1 MNSSQSSQFHYKN
14 RDLITEIA
22 KSYVGHVISAADSM
36 SGLTHTAAAHTRR
49 LDLPRGAC
57 WCTPNTK
64 RCLLKRWVGIQEVT
78 TGQMQPCHSRT
89 CMWCGPQ
96 SKHTNATTWLPWEEF
111 WARPWSWETPPHQP
125 FRMEPCLPAQ
135 LSAPGVSRAWQKTV
149 HAPNTDM
156 RHPAT
161 RPAGDV
167 KPPQKV
173 RNCTICLHMP
183 LPVRATLTGVTM
195 RSTRRNSVCNQD
207 WINNANPCTPPCC
220 VCGLWSTDRSV
231 CSVCD
236 LIDAGEN
243 KISLQKY
250 TFHYRAN
257 NMIHYIRWQFITEGK
272 KFHYRK
278 YWLSCQRKV
287 IHYENLN
294 SLQKFEFITE
304 EHKSITGE

>member
-1 MNSSQSSQFHYKN
+1 MKTLRAKWNQVICYEFDYSRNKKIHY
-14 RDLITEIA
+14 RMCEFIPTER
-22 KSYVGHVISAADSM
+22 SD
-36 SGLTHTAAAHTRR
+36 
-49 LDLPRGAC
+49 
-57 WCTPNTK
+57 
-64 RCLLKRWVGIQEVT
+64 
-78 TGQMQPCHSRT
+78 
-89 CMWCGPQ
+89 
-96 SKHTNATTWLPWEEF
+96 
-111 WARPWSWETPPHQP
+111 
-125 FRMEPCLPAQ
+125 FRM
-135 LSAPGVSRAWQKTV
+135 
-149 HAPNTDM
+149 
-156 RHPAT
+156 
-161 RPAGDV
+161 
-167 KPPQKV
+167 
-173 RNCTICLHMP
+173 
-183 LPVRATLTGVTM
+183 LTGVTM
-195 RSTRRNSVCNQD
+195 RSTRRNTVCNQD

-236 LIDAGEN
+236 PIGAGEN